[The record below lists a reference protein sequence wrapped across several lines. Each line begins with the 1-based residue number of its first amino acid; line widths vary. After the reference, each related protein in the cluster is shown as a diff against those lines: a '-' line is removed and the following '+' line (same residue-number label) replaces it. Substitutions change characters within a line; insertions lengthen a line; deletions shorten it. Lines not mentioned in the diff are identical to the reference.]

1 MGTQVRTCQKCFQLM
16 WIKEDQVEILDE
28 DTIRAQCPQ
37 CGATSRFKLVTQGAN
52 SSGPKMGH

>member
-1 MGTQVRTCQKCFQLM
+1 M